1 MTISLERLQF
11 TWRLQAFRW
20 WMIACF
26 VSIPVSALL
35 HRLIG
40 SLLFSA
46 TERPYLLE
54 AIGSYYSYSGG
65 PLFISGIV
73 LGICQWLVLRHY
85 FRRASGWLVSSI
97 VGSAIA
103 STLYCVSAFGLHAL
117 ANAYPWLYDV
127 PVIGYLHCLPAA
139 LGLGLGLGCM
149 QWLFFQY
156 RFIQGANQWILAVLA
171 TQLAVELTRLF
182 LIPNR
187 DFFAAMLGQNAPRVL
202 PSLLTGLL
210 GLVLLGLIQGGLT
223 GWVLASFIAK
233 QKRASVA
240 IL

>member
-1 MTISLERLQF
+1 ML
-11 TWRLQAFRW
+11 
-20 WMIACF
+20 ACF
-26 VSIPVSALL
+26 VSIPISALL
-35 HRLIG
+35 HRLVGNI
-40 SLLFSA
+40 LFSA

-65 PLFISGIV
+65 PLFINGIV

-156 RFIQGANQWILAVLA
+156 RFIQGANHWILAVFF
-171 TQLAVELTRLF
+171 TQLAVELTKLVF
-182 LIPNR
+182 TPNS
-187 DFFAAMLGQNAPRVL
+187 DIFSAILLQTAPSIL
-202 PSLLTGLL
+202 PSLLTELL

-223 GWVLASFIAK
+223 GWVLASFVAR
-233 QKRASVA
+233 QKRASIA